1 MTAKTND
8 PAENP
13 PHSRHRIRLRLPSG
27 AEIEAEGSAEF
38 VAGERR
44 EFMTAQSGGGP
55 SPASLQLALGGPG
68 GAEHALVDWEAIL
81 ATRGNTL
88 QLRTKL
94 RGEKTEKD
102 ATLLLLA
109 AAQALL
115 RIQKPTSTQMARW
128 LRASGYPIARV
139 DRVIQEGLEKGEI
152 LASGSRRARRY
163 ELSGPGKVKAILLAA
178 NLTEFVKGKP
188 AQKPS

>member
-8 PAENP
+8 SDETPAQ
-13 PHSRHRIRLRLPSG
+13 SRHRIRLRLPSG
-27 AEIEAEGSAEF
+27 AEIEAEGSADF

-44 EFMTAQSGGGP
+44 EFMAAQSGGTG
-55 SPASLQLALGGPG
+55 SSSLQLALGPG
-68 GAEHALVDWEAIL
+68 GAEQALVDWDAIL
-81 ATRGNTL
+81 EARGNTL

-188 AQKPS
+188 NQKPA